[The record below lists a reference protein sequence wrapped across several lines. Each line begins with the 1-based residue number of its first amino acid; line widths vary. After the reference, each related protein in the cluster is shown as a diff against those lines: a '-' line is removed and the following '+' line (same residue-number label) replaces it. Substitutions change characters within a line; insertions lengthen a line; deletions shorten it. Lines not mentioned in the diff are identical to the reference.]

1 MENQPVQN
9 VEIFPSNQKA
19 VYREFDNVEFVLD
32 GYENRSILRNSICI
46 EGDLR
51 CLSAANDLNRIAV
64 QGVFFDSLAGAH
76 GLVDTLF
83 VETLNQNS
91 LETINNYPRLVSM
104 KKSATETQNDMVK
117 LSDAMELVYP
127 SRTITNELCRGYGYL
142 NGGQAGVT
150 NSAVQDISFSFNPMC
165 CINRTQQ
172 DIPFG
177 KTGSVKINLI
187 LARNTDFFFGQ
198 GIQANDTINY
208 ALRNL
213 KLRFKTVPTVNE
225 KDPILLNV
233 VYNIKNSINSPF
245 MNIHAKVPSVVKSVN
260 ASFMKQNSEGSF
272 QLNTKAMEI
281 LPNLQTLQFYF
292 NDAVSGQGVTYT
304 IDTINEMIKRYLDSW
319 GNNSGSQISEKQ
331 YDGEDGFGIGSNFG
345 ANIPLMNDTFSIQ
358 IRSDANNVNPYLI
371 YLYFYGILQ
380 I

>member
-19 VYREFDNVEFVLD
+19 IYNQFDNVEFVLD
-32 GYENRSILRNSICI
+32 GYENRSILKNSICI

-51 CLSAANDLNRIAV
+51 CLLGANDLQRINL
-64 QGVFFDSLAGAH
+64 QGVFYDSLSGVH

-91 LETINNYPRLVSM
+91 LETINNYPRLIAM
-104 KKSATETQNDMVK
+104 KNSTTQTQNDMVK
-117 LSDAMELVYP
+117 LSDAVELVYP
-127 SRTITNELCRGYGYL
+127 SLTMSNEIVRGL
-142 NGGQAGVT
+142 QFERGGANAVAQ
-150 NSAVQDISFSFNPMC
+150 SDVQDISFSFNPYC
-165 CINRTQQ
+165 CVNRTQQ

-177 KTGSVKINLI
+177 KTGSVRLNLI
-187 LARNTDFFFGQ
+187 LARNSDFFHGQ
-198 GIQANDTINY
+198 AVQDNSTLNY
-208 ALRNL
+208 QIRNL
-213 KLRFKTVPTVNE
+213 KLRFKTVPSVNE

-245 MNIHAKVPSVVKSVN
+245 MNIHAKVPSVIKSVN
-260 ASFMKQNSEGSF
+260 ASFMKQTSEGSLR
-272 QLNTKAMEI
+272 LNTKGQEI

-292 NDAVSGQGVTYT
+292 NDAVSGQGITYT
-304 IDTINEMIKRYLDSW
+304 IDTINEMVKRYLESW
-319 GNNSGSQISEKQ
+319 GDNSGTQISEKN
-331 YDGEDGFGIGSNFG
+331 YDSGESFGIGTNFG

-358 IRSDANNVNPYLI
+358 VRSDANNVNPFLI